1 MQGTLL
7 AVIWD
12 LDRLADLM
20 FVLKKYVY
28 KKFINWNMLENIRL
42 KAANQVFI

>member
-7 AVIWD
+7 ALIWD
-12 LDRLADLM
+12 LNRLPDLM

-28 KKFINWNMLENIRL
+28 KKFINWHTLENIRL
-42 KAANQVFI
+42 KAANQVCI